1 MAPLPVHAVK
11 GLSLAPADINGS
23 FAGVGGVNSS
33 WVSSALWKL
42 CDEKSSQG
50 LSEPLML
57 SHLLLGVSVSFLSVY
72 ASWISFMTSGLASLS
87 PSSLAES
94 KEAAATYQDWNLIP
108 DQEALTWMWLEAV
121 LPICPWLK
129 TDFLSL
135 TKILGEYKAALI

>member
-1 MAPLPVHAVK
+1 MAPLPVHTVK
-11 GLSLAPADINGS
+11 RLVPADINGS
-23 FAGVGGVNSS
+23 FAGVDSGNSS
-33 WVSSALWKL
+33 WVSSAIWKL
-42 CDEKSSQG
+42 CDEKSSPG

-57 SHLLLGVSVSFLSVY
+57 SHLLLEVSVSFLSVY
-72 ASWISFMTSGLASLS
+72 ASWISFMTSGLALLS

-108 DQEALTWMWLEAV
+108 DLDAVIWMWLEAV

-135 TKILGEYKAALI
+135 MKILGECKAALI